1 MAEDKK
7 AKKSESSQE
16 PDYISVSDI
25 ESERKSDGQALSEY
39 GIFGFLADLPI
50 FGIEKPT
57 QELAQ
62 KPVKKAVEN
71 TAEEKSAKESGERA
85 PIELTERSGGVLYDW
100 IYMFGLLVIRY
111 VRSIGYKLKSIL
123 RKPAHT
129 VSVFASIFVVI
140 CDTLL
145 LRSLRNSTED
155 YRKFK
160 AEVREFTHDVEGG
173 LKGSLIKNI
182 KKLPSY
188 IKKAYKR
195 HTRFFKTVFNTAIPV
210 AALIVLVTTVS
221 SWTSSTYALEV
232 IVENNG
238 ERCSLGYIKD
248 ESVFIKARTI
258 VKERIDS
265 GAAGNEDTLIAN
277 PTYKITRVKLN
288 QLSDANAISDKL
300 IENSDSKLT
309 NACGVYID
317 GDFICAVKNETDAR
331 SVFNNILRAA
341 EEKYKIDSN
350 DENSFA
356 DFVEDVEFVQGL
368 YSDDANIMWEASK
381 LLDVLENEKKSEAVY
396 YTIQEGDTPSGIA
409 SRFDISVSEL
419 MALNPDVDF
428 KVFKI
433 GEELTISAEVSF
445 VRVEIIKVEER
456 NVSVPYD
463 TETVESSKLFR
474 GDKRVIRKGVKGTDK
489 VTYLVT
495 YVDGV
500 QTESK
505 EIDRVTLI
513 KPINEKVQVGTK
525 RPSASSNGGNYEV
538 VSKGKF
544 VWPVSGLYTITS
556 HYGSRR
562 SGWHTGIDISGGNAS
577 GKLVLAA
584 DSGTVELVKFSN
596 KSYGNQVVINHGNGV
611 KTRYAH
617 MLDGSISVSVGQKV
631 SRGQPIGRVGNTGN
645 SSGAH
650 LHFEVIVNGNT
661 VNPYPYI
668 K

>member
-1 MAEDKK
+1 MAESKK
-7 AKKSESSQE
+7 AKKADSSQE
-16 PDYISVSDI
+16 VEYISVSDI
-25 ESERKSDGQALSEY
+25 ESESKGDGQALSEY
-39 GIFGFLADLPI
+39 GLFGFLADLPI
-50 FGIEKPT
+50 FGIEKPV
-57 QELAQ
+57 QQPAKQ
-62 KPVKKAVEN
+62 VVKN
-71 TAEEKSAKESGERA
+71 TVKEEPSEEPSERE
-85 PIELTERSGGVLYDW
+85 PIERTERDNGALYDW
-100 IYMFGLLVIRY
+100 IYMFGLLVIRR
-111 VRSIGYKLKSIL
+111 VRAVGHKLKAIL

-129 VSVFASIFVVI
+129 VAVFASIFAVI
-140 CDTLL
+140 FDTLL
-145 LRSLRNSTED
+145 LRSLRTSAED

-160 AEVREFTHDVEGG
+160 DEVRIFTSDVKGG
-173 LKGSLIKNI
+173 LKDSPLKNLH
-182 KKLPSY
+182 KLPHY
-188 IKKAYKR
+188 VKKAYKR
-195 HTRFFKTVFNTAIPV
+195 HTGFFKTVLNTVMPIV
-210 AALIVLVTTVS
+210 ALVVLVTTVN

-232 IVENNG
+232 IIENNG
-238 ERCSLGYIKD
+238 EMCSLGYIKD
-248 ESVFIKARTI
+248 ESVFIEARTI

-265 GAAGNEDTLIAN
+265 GAAGSEDAFIAN

-317 GDFICAVKNETDAR
+317 GEFICAVKNETDAR

-341 EEKYKIDSN
+341 EEKYKIDTN
-350 DENSFA
+350 DETSFA

-368 YSDDANIMWEASK
+368 YSDDADIMWEASR
-381 LLDVLENEKKSEAVY
+381 LLEVLENEKKSEAVF
-396 YTIQEGDTPSGIA
+396 YTVQEGDTPSGVA
-409 SRFDISVSEL
+409 SKFDISLSTL
-419 MALNPDVDF
+419 MALNPDVNF
-428 KVFKI
+428 KVFKT
-433 GEELTISAEVSF
+433 GSELTISAEVSF
-445 VRVEIIKVEER
+445 VRVEIIKVEEK
-456 NVSVPYD
+456 NVSTPYE
-463 TETVESSKLFR
+463 TETVESSSLFR

-505 EIDRVTLI
+505 EIGRVTLI
-513 KPINEKVQVGTK
+513 NPINEKVQVGTK
-525 RPSASSNGGNYEV
+525 KPSASSSGGNYEV
-538 VSKGKF
+538 VSKGRF
-544 VWPVSGLYTITS
+544 VWPVSGAYTVTS
-556 HYGSRR
+556 HYGNRR
-562 SGWHTGIDISGGNAS
+562 SGFHNGIDIAGGNAS

-631 SRGQPIGRVGNTGN
+631 SRGQAIGRVGNTGN
-645 SSGAH
+645 STGPH

-668 K
+668 KS